1 MKLKKDYLI
10 ILPIL
15 IVVIN
20 MILVATGK
28 MLVVDN
34 LVYNHIGHNEIVTK
48 ILLFI
53 TNFGSVKYIVGI
65 CLLLLIFYKPK
76 KELVPLYGV
85 TIIST
90 VINNIIKLIFR
101 RPRPALMGSLVP
113 AFEGTFSFPSGHAM
127 ATMTFYGFLIYI
139 IYKKD
144 INKILKIGL
153 ISLLSLLIFTVCFSR
168 VYIYVHYFSDVITG
182 CMISLLVLYGF
193 IKGTKRRQNLK

>member
-34 LVYNHIGHNEIVTK
+34 WVYNHIGHNEIVTK

-144 INKILKIGL
+144 INKTLKIGL

>member
-34 LVYNHIGHNEIVTK
+34 WVYNHIGHNEIVTK

-76 KELVPLYGV
+76 KELVPLYSV

-144 INKILKIGL
+144 INKTLKIGL